1 LIDTSFRYSGL
12 HFELHQTEIAQCCV
26 PPLGMIEAL
35 DEIEQVG
42 FSVALAAG
50 TSAPLSVTDAVGNLV
65 LVTLGNILGGTVLV
79 AWVDGRCI

>member
-1 LIDTSFRYSGL
+1 
-12 HFELHQTEIAQCCV
+12 
-26 PPLGMIEAL
+26 MIEAL

-65 LVTLGNILGGTVLV
+65 LVTLGKRRDVLV
-79 AWVDGRCI
+79 AWAYWSVYLRSSD